1 MRRGIGVMD
10 TKLNASSETTSTLYE
25 KDFYAWTQ
33 EQAKLLREGAWK
45 CLDIVNLAE
54 EIESLGK
61 QQRQELRN
69 RLGVLLG
76 HLLKWEFQPH
86 KRSKSWFVT
95 LREQRR
101 EIRDLLE
108 ENPSLKPYLLEA
120 LHKAYQA
127 GVDLG
132 VRETPLTD
140 RDFPAECPYTIEQVL
155 DATFFPGQP
164 VESGQDWV
172 VEN

>member
-1 MRRGIGVMD
+1 MSTELSI
-10 TKLNASSETTSTLYE
+10 SSNQASTLYE

-33 EQAKLLREGAWK
+33 EQAKLLREGAWNG
-45 CLDIVNLAE
+45 LDVANLVE

-76 HLLKWEFQPH
+76 HLLKWEFQPS

-101 EIRDLLE
+101 RIRDLLKE
-108 ENPSLKPYLLEA
+108 SPSLKPYLPEA
-120 LHKAYQA
+120 LQNAYED
-127 GVDLG
+127 GLDLV
-132 VRETPLTD
+132 VRETPLCD
-140 RDFPAECPYTIEQVL
+140 RDLPTDCPYSLEQVL
-155 DATFFPGQP
+155 DGAFFPGQIDEP
-164 VESGQDWV
+164 DREW
-172 VEN
+172 